1 MTKEEKQLLLE
12 DLCGRLPYYT
22 ELYSNVADGNWAIL
36 TPVVISNLM
45 SPTDKLVIKPY
56 LRPMNSMTDEERL
69 YFYRNSSKT
78 YILVDEKNIIT
89 KPFYV
94 YTIHLIDYLNA
105 HHFDYRGLI
114 EKGLAVEAPEGMYES
129 KNNI

>member
-45 SPTDKLVIKPY
+45 SATDKLVIKPY

-94 YTIHLIDYLNA
+94 YTIHLFDWLNA
-105 HHFDYRGLI
+105 HHFDFRNLI
-114 EKGLAVEAPEGMYES
+114 EKGLAIEAPEGMYRL
-129 KNNI
+129 